1 MSKIYLAIPYTN
13 DNPDIMQYRYDKVT
27 KITARLMADGHIV
40 YSPITFTHY
49 MAQKH
54 NLPTDY
60 EFWSDMCESF
70 IEWCDEL
77 HIVMMNGIETSK
89 GVQAEMACAV
99 KLNKPIMYYFDED

>member
-1 MSKIYLAIPYTN
+1 MKIYLAIPYTH
-13 DNPDIMQYRYDKVT
+13 DNPDTMQYRYDKVT
-27 KITARLMADGHIV
+27 RITAELMSEGHIV

-60 EFWSDMCESF
+60 DFWSNMCECF

-77 HIVMMNGIETSK
+77 AVVVHPDISDSK
-89 GVQAEMACAV
+89 GVQAEITCAK
-99 KLNKPIMYYFDED
+99 KLNKPINYYFD